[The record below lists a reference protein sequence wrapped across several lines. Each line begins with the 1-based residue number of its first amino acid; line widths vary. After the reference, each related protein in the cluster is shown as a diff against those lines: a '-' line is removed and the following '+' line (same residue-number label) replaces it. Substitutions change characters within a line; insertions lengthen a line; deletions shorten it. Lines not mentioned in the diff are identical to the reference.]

1 MRLRP
6 GTFLWLVRHDLRLD
20 WLRFRALFGSRP
32 AWLVAGVVALVLAA
46 FHALAW
52 PLARSYLQR
61 TDPSGLF
68 PLLAGAAL
76 FVLPWQIAQGINGAT
91 RALYTR
97 SDLDLLM
104 ASPVSARAVVAA
116 RALAMAIESTA
127 SAGLF
132 LFPIADMS
140 AWEHGLRWLAIYPAL
155 VASSLFATALGLALT
170 AALFALLGP
179 RRTRFASQILATFIA
194 SIFILGVQIVHVLR
208 LALHDELIAWL
219 AAHAPQRTS
228 LLMLPVRAAMAGPAD
243 LLAWGAV
250 SLVTFVLVAIL
261 LGPAFLRSAVRSAGA
276 GATPV
281 PIRQAGHVHRFRPGV
296 AAALRRKE
304 WALLR
309 RDPWLASQL
318 LLQIVYTMPISV
330 VIWRSQGAGGS
341 LALAAAPAMVVIAS
355 QLAAS
360 LAWIAVSSEDAPE
373 FIASAPVSRGEVERR
388 KLEAIALPL
397 AILLALPL
405 IGLAWFEF
413 AGAAIT
419 GGFAVAASASTALL
433 NLWHPMPGRRAA
445 VMRRHAQSKL
455 VGLMEHS
462 MALCW
467 AVAVVLFLLGSTLWL
482 APVALVVGLVW
493 LNRPASRT
501 TVPS

>member
-1 MRLRP
+1 M
-6 GTFLWLVRHDLRLD
+6 
-20 WLRFRALFGSRP
+20 
-32 AWLVAGVVALVLAA
+32 
-46 FHALAW
+46 
-52 PLARSYLQR
+52 
-61 TDPSGLF
+61 
-68 PLLAGAAL
+68 
-76 FVLPWQIAQGINGAT
+76 
-91 RALYTR
+91 
-97 SDLDLLM
+97 
-104 ASPVSARAVVAA
+104 
-116 RALAMAIESTA
+116 
-127 SAGLF
+127 
-132 LFPIADMS
+132 
-140 AWEHGLRWLAIYPAL
+140 
-155 VASSLFATALGLALT
+155 
-170 AALFALLGP
+170 
-179 RRTRFASQILATFIA
+179 
-194 SIFILGVQIVHVLR
+194 
-208 LALHDELIAWL
+208 
-219 AAHAPQRTS
+219 
-228 LLMLPVRAAMAGPAD
+228 
-243 LLAWGAV
+243 
-250 SLVTFVLVAIL
+250 
-261 LGPAFLRSAVRSAGA
+261 
-276 GATPV
+276 
-281 PIRQAGHVHRFRPGV
+281 
-296 AAALRRKE
+296 
-304 WALLR
+304 LR

-341 LALAAAPAMVVIAS
+341 LALAAAPAIVVIAS